1 MWIDTHCHLNDPDFE
16 ADCPAVVAGA
26 LQAGVGRLI
35 VAGYDLDSS
44 RRALELARLYDPVY
58 AAVGIHPHDAKIWN
72 DTIAAELRE
81 MLTGEKVV
89 GLGEIGLDYHY
100 NYSSK
105 EEQLRAFR
113 EQLQIAKAV
122 DKPVI
127 IHNREAHHDTLQVL
141 TEVKPGPAGGVLH
154 CFTGSRETALSCL
167 ALGLYISFAGPL
179 TFTNA
184 NKLRQVAAGLPLEKI
199 LVETDSP
206 YLSPHPLRG
215 ERNEPARV
223 GLVGAKLAEL
233 HGITVEEVQKITT
246 DNARGLFRIV

>member
-1 MWIDTHCHLNDPDFE
+1 MWIDTHCHLNDPEFQ
-16 ADCPAVVAGA
+16 ADCPDVVASA
-26 LQAGVGRLI
+26 REAGVERLI
-35 VAGYDLDSS
+35 VAGYDLESS
-44 RRALELARLYDPVY
+44 RRAVELAERYEPVY

-81 MLTGEKVV
+81 MLTGRKVV

-105 EEQLRAFR
+105 DEQLRVFR
-113 EQLQIAKAV
+113 EQLRIAKTM

-141 TEVKPGPAGGVLH
+141 TEEKPGPAGGVLH
-154 CFTGSRETALSCL
+154 CFAGSRETALQCL

-179 TFTNA
+179 TFSKA
-184 NKLRQVAAGLPLEKI
+184 DKLRQVAAGLPLDKI
-199 LVETDSP
+199 VVETDSP

-215 ERNEPARV
+215 RRNEPARV
-223 GLVGAKLAEL
+223 VLVGAKLAEL
-233 HGITVEEVQKITT
+233 HGVTVEEVRNITT
-246 DNARGLFRIV
+246 ANARKLFHIA

>member
-16 ADCPAVVAGA
+16 ADCPDVIAGA
-26 LQAGVGRLI
+26 LEAGVGRMI
-35 VAGYDLDSS
+35 VAGYDLESS
-44 RRALELARLYDPVY
+44 RRAVELAGLYEPVY
-58 AAVGIHPHDAKIWN
+58 AAVGIHPHDAKVWGDNIEV
-72 DTIAAELRE
+72 ELRE
-81 MLTGEKVV
+81 LLTGRKVV

-113 EQLQIAKAV
+113 EQLQIAKEV

-141 TEVKPGPAGGVLH
+141 TEVKPGSAGGVLH
-154 CFTGSRETALSCL
+154 CFAGSGETAIQCL
-167 ALGLYISFAGPL
+167 ALGFYISFAGPL
-179 TFTNA
+179 TFPNA
-184 NKLRQVAAGLPLEKI
+184 DKLRQVAAGIPLDRI

-215 ERNEPARV
+215 RRNEPARV

-233 HGITVEEVQKITT
+233 RGMTVEEVQNITT
-246 DNARGLFRIV
+246 VNARRLFHIV